1 MVDFHLAIFISLY
14 EHRKF
19 NVTHFGKKS
28 IGLRLGGI
36 DNEMF
41 YKLTKKSG
49 QAVMRGRP
57 PPPLVVVYLFLE
69 LLFNIL
75 L

>member
-1 MVDFHLAIFISLY
+1 MNIENSMLHIL
-14 EHRKF
+14 E
-19 NVTHFGKKS
+19 KKS

-41 YKLTKKSG
+41 YKLTKKKWPASDE
-49 QAVMRGRP
+49 RSP